1 MQDFNFYNPARIV
14 FGKDSLSQ
22 LKDNLHYLGDTILF
36 HYGQASIKR
45 SGLYDAILSILKDAN
60 IHVVELGGVKPNPT
74 YDLVDEGLKLVE
86 KHQVTGVLAVGG
98 GSVIDSAKAIA
109 AGALYKGEFED
120 AFYYN
125 EHVDKALPV
134 GCVLTIPAAGSESS
148 ASCVV
153 TVYDNTHK
161 RSIKGEAIIPKFA
174 IINPEYF
181 TTLTKA
187 QAAAGIS
194 DIFSH
199 LLERYFTHT
208 QQVDYTDRLL
218 EATMRTVVHYGVQVV
233 HNLDDVDAWSE
244 VAFAGTLAHNGLLG
258 VGRQEDW
265 ASHRIEHELST
276 LYDIPH
282 GVGLAV
288 VFPAWMKYVYPE
300 NKKRFMQF
308 AMRVFDVD
316 YALEHENL
324 IVEKGIEKYEQF
336 LKDMGLMT
344 RLSDL
349 DILSDDTEVLI
360 DRAFEARPEHFGHFK
375 KITRDGMR
383 EILKLMK

>member
-1 MQDFNFYNPARIV
+1 MQDFNFYNPARII
-14 FGKDSLSQ
+14 FGQDSLPQ
-22 LKDNLHYLGDTILF
+22 LKEHLNDLGDTILF
-36 HYGQASIKR
+36 HYGQASIKK
-45 SGLYDAILSILKDAN
+45 SGLYDTVLTILNESNVK
-60 IHVVELGGVKPNPT
+60 VVELGGVKPNPT
-74 YDLVDEGLKLVE
+74 YDLVAEGLDLVK
-86 KHQVTGVLAVGG
+86 KHHITGILAVGG

-109 AGALYKGEFED
+109 AGALYEGEFED

-174 IINPEYF
+174 IINPTYF
-181 TTLTKA
+181 TTLSKQ

-208 QQVDYTDRLL
+208 QHVDYTDRLL

-233 HNLDDVDAWSE
+233 NNLDDVDAWSE

-282 GVGLAV
+282 GVGLAI
-288 VFPAWMKYVYPE
+288 VFPAWMKYVCAE

-316 YALEHENL
+316 FALEQEDL
-324 IVEKGIEKYEQF
+324 IIEKGIEKYEQF
-336 LKDMGLMT
+336 LKDMGLVT

-349 DILSDDTEVLI
+349 GIQSDDADVLI
-360 DRAFEARPEHFGHFK
+360 ARAFEVRPDHFGHFK
-375 KITRDGMR
+375 KITRDDMR